1 MVKNKSLLRGVV
13 GKLARIAKVKSA
25 RKTLKLNKIDG
36 FVIKMEKK
44 VGPEKEKVFG
54 QYAVRKAGP
63 VRMKRKHGGY
73 EVLV

>member
-1 MVKNKSLLRGVV
+1 MA

-36 FVIKMEKK
+36 FVIKTEKK
-44 VGPEKEKVFG
+44 VGPEKEKAFG
-54 QYAVRKAGP
+54 RYAVRKAGS
-63 VRMKRKHGGY
+63 VCMKREHGGY